1 MLAHFSI
8 LATKREYKTKHIFQ
22 TFFSIFITVAYEMI
36 FRISIFFI
44 AVGSVGEPPWGAEAR
59 FESGLPY
66 CKPAL
71 YR

>member
-8 LATKREYKTKHIFQ
+8 LENIKQNIYSKH
-22 TFFSIFITVAYEMI
+22 FFSIFITVAYEMI

-44 AVGSVGEPPWGAEAR
+44 AVGSVGEPPWGAEAI